1 MKNKDT
7 LKTGSSLSRRSF
19 LNQAATGTAFIAMG
33 PVTKLMIKDG
43 PPSGPWPAG
52 ATGFRFHMIGHAHI
66 DPVWLWPWTEGVS
79 VVHSSFRSAL
89 DRMNETDDFCFTASS
104 AQFYEWVAENDTA
117 MLTEIRKRV
126 EEGRWNIVGGW
137 WVEPDVN
144 IPSGEALVRQ
154 GLYGQLTLQRLLGHR
169 AKVATNPDSF
179 GHTKTL
185 PQILKLQGMK
195 NYIFMRPAPHEKS
208 LPADLFWWEGADGT
222 RVLTYRIQV
231 SYNEQGS
238 VKNRIERILGTG
250 KDQPMKSFMAY
261 FGAGD
266 HGGGATKENIRS
278 IEELGNE
285 KDAPEVFFST
295 TDNYFKEV
303 RAQKNLKL
311 PVVKDDLQHHAVGC
325 YTAESA
331 IKKGNRQSEAALVTA
346 EKIAAIGSS
355 VWGVS
360 YPNEKLTAA
369 WKKVLFLQFHD
380 SLAGTSLYE
389 HSESAREGYGFALD
403 IAHEVTYMSVQK
415 LEWQVPAEDPDSQYL
430 LVFNPNAWEV
440 HGNIEYDFNWRNP
453 PESSRVEDEQGMSLL
468 HQWASGSSKT
478 GSRKKLLIGAT
489 LPPMGYRQL
498 RLLAG
503 ERHRVENPVR
513 AVGNKIENEYLI
525 VNFSSNGTISIIDRE
540 SGKLVFSGDKSG
552 CKAVVI
558 DDPSDTWSHDVKTY
572 ADEIGAFGNATIKV
586 LENGPLRATIRSI
599 STYGAS
605 TLTIDWMLYAGSRNL
620 MANVKLDWQEHLK
633 MLKFS
638 FPVDVESPSATY
650 ETPYGHIERATNG
663 DEDPG
668 QRWIDLS
675 GIYDGNMYGLTVVN
689 DAKYG
694 YNVLDN
700 DLRISVARSAVFA
713 HHIPTVLDPTAE
725 YLWMDQGIQS
735 FRMLMI
741 PHKGSWKEN
750 NIARIAEEFMAPP
763 VSIYQGIHDGSMPKA
778 GSFLAVDSPNVV
790 VSAIKQAE
798 DGEDIV
804 IRCVEASGM
813 QTDAT
818 LDLRF
823 VDSKWTGRFRPF
835 EIKSL
840 RMDQN
845 TGNIREVNLLEE

>member
-1 MKNKDT
+1 
-7 LKTGSSLSRRSF
+7 LRQYCIPEKTEKQQ
-19 LNQAATGTAFIAMG
+19 NDKQP
-33 PVTKLMIKDG
+33 PVLIGKED
-43 PPSGPWPAG
+43 AG
-52 ATGFRFHMIGHAHI
+52 
-66 DPVWLWPWTEGVS
+66 
-79 VVHSSFRSAL
+79 
-89 DRMNETDDFCFTASS
+89 
-104 AQFYEWVAENDTA
+104 
-117 MLTEIRKRV
+117 
-126 EEGRWNIVGGW
+126 
-137 WVEPDVN
+137 
-144 IPSGEALVRQ
+144 
-154 GLYGQLTLQRLLGHR
+154 
-169 AKVATNPDSF
+169 
-179 GHTKTL
+179 
-185 PQILKLQGMK
+185 
-195 NYIFMRPAPHEKS
+195 
-208 LPADLFWWEGADGT
+208 
-222 RVLTYRIQV
+222 
-231 SYNEQGS
+231 
-238 VKNRIERILGTG
+238 
-250 KDQPMKSFMAY
+250 
-261 FGAGD
+261 
-266 HGGGATKENIRS
+266 
-278 IEELGNE
+278 
-285 KDAPEVFFST
+285 
-295 TDNYFKEV
+295 
-303 RAQKNLKL
+303 
-311 PVVKDDLQHHAVGC
+311 
-325 YTAESA
+325 
-331 IKKGNRQSEAALVTA
+331 
-346 EKIAAIGSS
+346 
-355 VWGVS
+355 
-360 YPNEKLTAA
+360 
-369 WKKVLFLQFHD
+369 
-380 SLAGTSLYE
+380 
-389 HSESAREGYGFALD
+389 
-403 IAHEVTYMSVQK
+403 
-415 LEWQVPAEDPDSQYL
+415 
-430 LVFNPNAWEV
+430 
-440 HGNIEYDFNWRNP
+440 
-453 PESSRVEDEQGMSLL
+453 
-468 HQWASGSSKT
+468 KT

-700 DLRISVARSAVFA
+700 DLRISVVRSAVFA